1 MMRSRKTT
9 DRSAMKFRSLTLPLM
24 AALALSLAAC
34 SKEASTG
41 AAPAAGASTADT
53 SPIPQAQAFD
63 VLAAQGKGFTA
74 GALMSANTVYV
85 LFDPQCPH
93 CGHLWQSSVPLQSKV
108 KFVWLPVAI
117 MNAKSAPQGAAIMTA
132 ANPVETMNAHE
143 QQLLAGQ
150 GGMSASASIPD
161 DVQAAIKANTALLE
175 RLGATSVPFMVAKH
189 QRTGAVITQSGALGV
204 EALANFLGMGQ

>member
-1 MMRSRKTT
+1 
-9 DRSAMKFRSLTLPLM
+9 MKRRHLILPLV
-24 AALALSLAAC
+24 ATLALSLAAC
-34 SKEASTG
+34 SKEEST
-41 AAPAAGASTADT
+41 AAPGAGTADK
-53 SPIPQAQAFD
+53 SPIAAPQAFD

-74 GALMSANTVYV
+74 GALMSAHTVYV

-93 CGHLWQSSVPLQSKV
+93 CGHLWQSSTPLQSKV

-150 GGMSASASIPD
+150 GGMSASASIPPE
-161 DVQAAIKANTALLE
+161 VLQAIKTNTELLE
-175 RLGATSVPFMVAKH
+175 RLGASSVPFMVAKH
-189 QRTGAVITQSGALGV
+189 QHTGAVVTQSGALGT
-204 EALANFLGMGQ
+204 EALASFLGIGQ

>member
-1 MMRSRKTT
+1 MRF
-9 DRSAMKFRSLTLPLM
+9 AMKLRHLTLPLM

-34 SKEASTG
+34 SKEEATG
-41 AAPAAGASTADT
+41 APSAAGAPAADT
-53 SPIPQAQAFD
+53 SPIPPAQAYD

-150 GGMSASASIPD
+150 GGMSASASIPPE
-161 DVQAAIKANTALLE
+161 VLETIKTNTALLE

>member
-1 MMRSRKTT
+1 
-9 DRSAMKFRSLTLPLM
+9 MKLRSLTLPLV

-34 SKEASTG
+34 SKEDSTG
-41 AAPAAGASTADT
+41 TAPAAGASKADT

-161 DVQAAIKANTALLE
+161 EVQAAIKANTTLLE

>member
-1 MMRSRKTT
+1 
-9 DRSAMKFRSLTLPLM
+9 MKLRHLTLPLV

-34 SKEASTG
+34 SKEESAT
-41 AAPAAGASTADT
+41 APGGPGASAADM
-53 SPIPQAQAFD
+53 SPIATPQAFD
-63 VLAAQGKGFTA
+63 ALAAQGKGFTA
-74 GALMSANTVYV
+74 GAMMSAHTVYV

-93 CGHLWQSSVPLQSKV
+93 CGHLWQSSIPLQSKV

-132 ANPVETMNAHE
+132 ANPVETMTAHE

-150 GGMSASASIPD
+150 GGMSASASIPPE
-161 DVQAAIKANTALLE
+161 VLQAIKTNSALLE

-204 EALANFLGMGQ
+204 EALASFLGMGQ

>member
-1 MMRSRKTT
+1 
-9 DRSAMKFRSLTLPLM
+9 MKLRHLTLPLV

-34 SKEASTG
+34 SKEESATASG
-41 AAPAAGASTADT
+41 SPGASAADK
-53 SPIPQAQAFD
+53 SPIAMAQAFD
-63 VLAAQGKGFTA
+63 VLAAQGKGFMA

-93 CGHLWQSSVPLQSKV
+93 CGHLWQASIPLQSKV

-150 GGMSASASIPD
+150 GGMSASASIPPE
-161 DVQAAIKANTALLE
+161 VLQSIKTNSELLE